1 MPISQEKRQKEMK
14 TKTEKAVDQKQ
25 LDREVAEQILLE
37 AKIVARWA
45 KKPFYIS

>member
-1 MPISQEKRQKEMK
+1 MDENGK
-14 TKTEKAVDQKQ
+14 TKDDANKTLQNGADQVLQ
-25 LDREVAEQILLE
+25 E

>member
-1 MPISQEKRQKEMK
+1 MKQKSKKRGQASKK
-14 TKTEKAVDQKQ
+14 LSKG
-25 LDREVAEQILLE
+25 AEQVLQE

>member
-1 MPISQEKRQKEMK
+1 MSNKGEKRDQSKR
-14 TKTEKAVDQKQ
+14 TLNRGTEQVLQ
-25 LDREVAEQILLE
+25 E

>member
-1 MPISQEKRQKEMK
+1 MSNKDEKRDQSNK
-14 TKTEKAVDQKQ
+14 TLNRMTEQV
-25 LDREVAEQILLE
+25 LNE

>member
-1 MPISQEKRQKEMK
+1 MVYKGKKKDPKKDVEIGVELVLQ
-14 TKTEKAVDQKQ
+14 
-25 LDREVAEQILLE
+25 E

>member
-1 MPISQEKRQKEMK
+1 MDEKGTTTDHANK
-14 TKTEKAVDQKQ
+14 TLQSEA
-25 LDREVAEQILLE
+25 DRVLQE

>member
-1 MPISQEKRQKEMK
+1 MKNDRKKKDKNKEVIEKGVEIVLQ
-14 TKTEKAVDQKQ
+14 
-25 LDREVAEQILLE
+25 E

>member
-1 MPISQEKRQKEMK
+1 MSNKDEKKNQSKRTLNRE
-14 TKTEKAVDQKQ
+14 TEQVLQ
-25 LDREVAEQILLE
+25 E

>member
-1 MPISQEKRQKEMK
+1 MNEKGTTKDHANKTSQSG
-14 TKTEKAVDQKQ
+14 A
-25 LDREVAEQILLE
+25 DRVLQE

>member
-1 MPISQEKRQKEMK
+1 MDHAKQGRGRA
-14 TKTEKAVDQKQ
+14 EKA
-25 LDREVAEQILLE
+25 LDKESEQVLQE

>member
-1 MPISQEKRQKEMK
+1 
-14 TKTEKAVDQKQ
+14 
-25 LDREVAEQILLE
+25 LNREAEQVLQE

>member
-1 MPISQEKRQKEMK
+1 MSNKDEKRNQSKRTLK
-14 TKTEKAVDQKQ
+14 
-25 LDREVAEQILLE
+25 RETEQILQE